1 MKRTTTFIMMLA
13 MAVMCVT
20 ASPREKQ
27 WVATW
32 ATAVQKV
39 EPHNLPPAPGLS
51 GNTLRQI
58 IEVSTG
64 GKNVRLQLS
73 AQYDSQEVEIEQ
85 VELAEALTQGESADI
100 KESSTVVLKWNG
112 STKTTMKPGEMLTS
126 DPIRFRLKP
135 RTRVAITIRF
145 GKCGA
150 TDVSGHPGS
159 RTTSYIATGWTNNFS
174 EAKRMDHWCYISNLQ
189 VETSDEMAA
198 IAVIGNSI
206 TDGRGTTTNHQNRW
220 TDVLSKRLLKHK
232 ATRHLSVLN
241 YGLGGN
247 CVIRGGLGPTANSR
261 FDRDALE
268 TPGVKYVIVFEG
280 VNDIGGAWNADETAK
295 NLIES
300 YQKMIVKAHERGMK
314 IFGATIMP
322 FKGNGYYNDARERAR
337 NTVNEWIRTSG
348 EYDGVI
354 DFDRIMCDPTQTDRL
369 NPNFLFEND
378 WLHPNADGY
387 RTMGEGID
395 LNLF

>member
-1 MKRTTTFIMMLA
+1 M
-13 MAVMCVT
+13 
-20 ASPREKQ
+20 
-27 WVATW
+27 
-32 ATAVQKV
+32 
-39 EPHNLPPAPGLS
+39 
-51 GNTLRQI
+51 
-58 IEVSTG
+58 
-64 GKNVRLQLS
+64 
-73 AQYDSQEVEIEQ
+73 Y
-85 VELAEALTQGESADI
+85 
-100 KESSTVVLKWNG
+100 
-112 STKTTMKPGEMLTS
+112 
-126 DPIRFRLKP
+126 
-135 RTRVAITIRF
+135 
-145 GKCGA
+145 
-150 TDVSGHPGS
+150 
-159 RTTSYIATGWTNNFS
+159 
-174 EAKRMDHWCYISNLQ
+174 
-189 VETSDEMAA
+189 
-198 IAVIGNSI
+198 
-206 TDGRGTTTNHQNRW
+206 
-220 TDVLSKRLLKHK
+220 LLKHK

-322 FKGNGYYNDARERAR
+322 FKGNGYYNEARERAR

-395 LNLF
+395 LNIF

>member
-1 MKRTTTFIMMLA
+1 MKHTIITLALLIVVAMSTTA
-13 MAVMCVT
+13 A
-20 ASPREKQ
+20 PREKH

-39 EPHNLPPAPGLS
+39 EPHNLPPAPGLA
-51 GNTLRQI
+51 GTTLRQI
-58 IEVSTG
+58 VEVSIAG
-64 GKNVRLQLS
+64 GKVRLELS
-73 AQYDSQEVEIEQ
+73 GQYNTTPTEIRRVTLAQ
-85 VELAEALTQGESADI
+85 ALTQGEKPDI
-100 KESSTVVLKWNG
+100 NERSTVQLTFDGKPA
-112 STKTTMKPGEMLTS
+112 TTIAPGGKVVS
-126 DPIRFRLKP
+126 DPVKFKLKQ
-135 RTRVAITIRF
+135 RMQVAITIEF
-145 GKCGA
+145 GDCSA

-159 RTTSYIATGWTNNFS
+159 RTTSYITRPSDTSFAD
-174 EAKRMDHWCYISNLQ
+174 AVRMDHWCYISNLQ

-220 TDVLSKRLLKHK
+220 TDILSQRLLKHK

-322 FKGNGYYNDARERAR
+322 FKGNGYYNEARERAR

-395 LNLF
+395 LNIF

>member
-1 MKRTTTFIMMLA
+1 MLWV
-13 MAVMCVT
+13 AVMYVT
-20 ASPREKQ
+20 AIPREKN

-39 EPHNLPPAPGLS
+39 EPHNLPPSPGLA

-73 AQYDSQEVEIEQ
+73 AQYDSQEVEIEW
-85 VELAEALTQGESADI
+85 VELAEALTQGESPEV
-100 KESSTVVLKWNG
+100 KEASAVVLTWNG
-112 STKTTMKPGEMLTS
+112 STKTSMKPGETLTS

-135 RTRVAITIRF
+135 RTRVAVTIRF

-159 RTTSYIATGWTNNFS
+159 RTTSYIATGWTNDFTD
-174 EAKRMDHWCYISNLQ
+174 AKRMDHWCYISNLQ
-189 VETSDEMAA
+189 VENTGKMGA
-198 IAVIGNSI
+198 IAAIGNSI

-220 TDVLSKRLLKHK
+220 TDILSLQLLKNK
-232 ATRHLSVLN
+232 KTRNLSVLN
-241 YGLGGN
+241 FGLGGN
-247 CVIRGGLGPTANSR
+247 CVLRGGLGPTANSR
-261 FDRDALE
+261 FERDALE

-280 VNDIGGAWNADETAK
+280 VNDLGNSWSPAQTADE
-295 NLIES
+295 LIS
-300 YQKMIVKAHERGMK
+300 SFTTMIEKAHSRGMK
-314 IFGATIMP
+314 ILGATIMP
-322 FKGNGYYNDARERAR
+322 FKGNSYYNEGREQARQK
-337 NTVNEWIRTSG
+337 VNEWIRTCG
-348 EYDGVI
+348 KYDGII
-354 DFDRIMCDPTQTDRL
+354 DFDRIMSDPAQTDRL
-369 NPNFLFEND
+369 NPSFLFEND

>member
-1 MKRTTTFIMMLA
+1 M
-13 MAVMCVT
+13 
-20 ASPREKQ
+20 
-27 WVATW
+27 
-32 ATAVQKV
+32 
-39 EPHNLPPAPGLS
+39 
-51 GNTLRQI
+51 
-58 IEVSTG
+58 
-64 GKNVRLQLS
+64 
-73 AQYDSQEVEIEQ
+73 
-85 VELAEALTQGESADI
+85 
-100 KESSTVVLKWNG
+100 
-112 STKTTMKPGEMLTS
+112 
-126 DPIRFRLKP
+126 
-135 RTRVAITIRF
+135 
-145 GKCGA
+145 
-150 TDVSGHPGS
+150 
-159 RTTSYIATGWTNNFS
+159 
-174 EAKRMDHWCYISNLQ
+174 
-189 VETSDEMAA
+189 
-198 IAVIGNSI
+198 
-206 TDGRGTTTNHQNRW
+206 
-220 TDVLSKRLLKHK
+220 
-232 ATRHLSVLN
+232 
-241 YGLGGN
+241 
-247 CVIRGGLGPTANSR
+247 
-261 FDRDALE
+261 
-268 TPGVKYVIVFEG
+268 KYVIVFEG